1 METGMQPQPLTL
13 TKYLQSKE
21 VAPGVIGAYQ
31 PFGHQVTFLPS
42 DGWDSLNEGR
52 YDALPAWIM
61 EDLRQRG
68 FLVAEGQ
75 DEASLRA
82 ADRGPEGLGELWL
95 VVIQSC
101 NMACQYCVVEGNVED
116 EDRRKFSKKKS
127 DDIFDNPLIV
137 PDENGDP
144 TLDISGGS
152 QGQDDVMSPEIAVA
166 GVEMFDRLLQTLGQP
181 RPRVTFYGGEPMLN
195 REAMKAA
202 IPRIS
207 QIRWPAQAK
216 PTGVDMLMITN
227 GQIYDDEMTELF
239 RQHNVMVSVSLDG
252 MKHHHD
258 AVRVNH
264 GGGGTWDKAT
274 RSLRRYTEAGLNTG
288 ICTTI
293 GTHNVDDLP
302 EIAEYFADEFGVPV
316 EFQVPF
322 DIGCG
327 GNEYYLQMVDAFEKS
342 MEAYERL
349 RQRGMLEGLA
359 FKRVAEMAAGGFRRS
374 DCSAIGSQITVAPDG
389 KLGPCHSLVG
399 ERIGFVGDALDKD
412 FNPFATDVFQE
423 WAQRYPANM
432 KDCHGCPA
440 IAICGGGCP
449 YNALIQRGSIWKK
462 DPQQCSYMDAF
473 VNWFIDDCWKRYQAT
488 IEHSPPPTGRMTP
501 AHPGVMMAQSAGGA
515 F

>member
-1 METGMQPQPLTL
+1 MQPTSLQLTN
-13 TKYLQSKE
+13 YAQSKE
-21 VAPGVIGAYQ
+21 VAPDVIGVYQ
-31 PFGHQVTFLPS
+31 PFGHQVTFLPKA
-42 DGWDSLNEGR
+42 GWESLQAG
-52 YDALPAWIM
+52 DQSALPPWVLD
-61 EDLRQRG
+61 DLQARG
-68 FLVAEGQ
+68 FLVADGQ

-95 VVIQSC
+95 VVVQSC

-116 EDRRKFSKKKS
+116 EERRKFTKSKSK
-127 DDIFDNPLIV
+127 DIFDSPLITA
-137 PDENGDP
+137 DENGDP
-144 TLDISGGS
+144 TFEMSGKKPVLN
-152 QGQDDVMSPEIAVA
+152 DEMTPEIAVA
-166 GVEMFDRLLQTLGQP
+166 GVEMFERLLQTIGQP

-195 REAMKAA
+195 RKAIKAA
-202 IPRIS
+202 LPRVA

-227 GQIYDDEMTELF
+227 GQIYDEEMTKLF
-239 RQHNVMVSVSLDG
+239 KQYGVMVSVSLDG
-252 MKHHHD
+252 MRHHHD

-264 GGGGTWDKAT
+264 GGGGTWEKAT
-274 RSLRRYTEAGLNTG
+274 KSLERYSAAGINTG

-293 GTHNVDDLP
+293 GTHNVNDLP
-302 EIAEYFADEFGVPV
+302 EIADYFADRFGVPV

-327 GNEYYLQMVDAFEKS
+327 GNKYYLKMVDAFDKS

-389 KLGPCHSLVG
+389 TLGPCHSLVG
-399 ERIGFVGDALDKD
+399 ERIDFVGNALDRS
-412 FNPFATDVFQE
+412 FNPFDSDEFKE
-423 WAQRYPANM
+423 WARRYPANM
-432 KDCHGCPA
+432 KECEGCPA

-473 VNWFIDDCWKRYQAT
+473 VEWFISDCWKRYQAG
-488 IEHSPPPTGRMTP
+488 I
-501 AHPGVMMAQSAGGA
+501 AHAPIIGGHGVLAAEPMPNISGS
-515 F
+515 

>member
-1 METGMQPQPLTL
+1 MNSQSLGLT
-13 TKYLQSKE
+13 TYAQTKE

-31 PFGHQVTFLPS
+31 PFGHQVTFLPKE
-42 DGWDSLNEGR
+42 GWESLKSGD
-52 YDALPAWIM
+52 YASLPPWIV
-61 EDLRQRG
+61 EDLHQRG

-75 DEASLRA
+75 DAASLKA

-95 VVIQSC
+95 VVVQSC
-101 NMACQYCVVEGNVED
+101 NMSCQYCVVEGNVEN
-116 EDRRKFSKKKS
+116 EDRRKFTKSKSK
-127 DDIFDNPLIV
+127 DVFDNPLIV

-144 TLDISGGS
+144 ILNVSGGKS
-152 QGQDDVMSPEIAVA
+152 APDDEMTPEIAVA
-166 GVEMFDRLLQTLGQP
+166 GVEMFERLLQTVGQP

-195 REAMKAA
+195 RAAMKAA
-202 IPRIS
+202 IPRIA

-227 GQIYDDEMTELF
+227 GQIYDEEMTRLF
-239 RQHNVMVSVSLDG
+239 KQHNVMVSVSLDG

-274 RSLRRYTEAGLNTG
+274 QSLERYSAAGINTG

-293 GTHNVDDLP
+293 GTHNVEDLP
-302 EIAEYFADEFGVPV
+302 EIADYFAERFGVPV

-327 GNEYYLQMVDAFEKS
+327 GNEYYLKMVDAFDKS

-349 RQRGMLEGLA
+349 RRRGMLEGLA

-399 ERIGFVGDALDKD
+399 ERIGFVGNALDRS
-412 FNPFATDVFQE
+412 FNPFDTDVFQE
-423 WAQRYPANM
+423 WARRYPANM
-432 KDCHGCPA
+432 EDCHGCPA

-473 VNWFIDDCWKRYQAT
+473 VNWFIDDCWKRYQAGIANAPMIGGHGVAGT
-488 IEHSPPPTGRMTP
+488 QGMP
-501 AHPGVMMAQSAGGA
+501 AMQGA
-515 F
+515 